1 MLRTVKSEKRFYIPF
16 LNYLEEIKK
25 SQKNVVLFGSVG
37 NGKTFLLNKACD
49 TNFLTSD
56 KGYSC
61 TRKVQYSFSLKHDMI
76 IIDFPGLNAVQDVI
90 GHLKTQKTALSAI
103 PIRMIC
109 FVIKYSPRNDD
120 FERELGQMLFIFDK
134 YMKNITIII
143 TKSENINLKRK
154 EEIIHLFKNRFNI
167 ENILFTTLNVNRYDL
182 CTNLFNYLSKMENIK
197 QIIIKTRDLA
207 KTVPSLYNKEMAKER
222 EIYEDKFYD
231 ALEEFKK
238 EVDKADDPDL
248 KRALYFGF
256 KDYKQSLLEEY
267 TNVIRKK
274 KIGDKE
280 PDMDSVIAE
289 VLMFDNTIF
298 NEFDEFRKKIESQIE
313 IKSSNYNGEYNRF
326 KKCPHCGQIWFKVIG
341 CDSVVCGNRTKIIDR
356 AIGRYKNYTVTYI
369 NNKVNITYKEIG
381 EDLGEFKLNRNSLIY
396 NRNPLDSDYYDE
408 FTGLTKNEKIENE
421 KREKNGKIKISP
433 IGCGKQ
439 LQWNE
444 MEDCSEEVIKKLKEI
459 SVDDYYSGILNIS
472 DKFQK

>member
-1 MLRTVKSEKRFYIPF
+1 MLLDI
-16 LNYLEEIKK
+16 
-25 SQKNVVLFGSVG
+25 
-37 NGKTFLLNKACD
+37 
-49 TNFLTSD
+49 
-56 KGYSC
+56 
-61 TRKVQYSFSLKHDMI
+61 
-76 IIDFPGLNAVQDVI
+76 
-90 GHLKTQKTALSAI
+90 LKTQKTALSAI

-134 YMKNITIII
+134 YIKNITIII

-356 AIGRYKNYTVTYI
+356 AIGRYKNYIVTYI

-396 NRNPLDSDYYDE
+396 NTNPLDSDYYDE